1 MSTYFSVVNTSGLA
15 KLATAVTLG
24 ATIGVVQMAVGD
36 GNGSPVI
43 PNINK
48 TTLVNERYRGN
59 VNLLQVDPEHSNR
72 FLAQMVIPPDIGGF
86 DVREA
91 MLICNDGAVFANCN
105 LPQSYKPTLAE
116 QGIGEMTIEFVFEV
130 ENALTAGINL
140 IIDPYVTLATRQWS
154 LANFM
159 TNAQAVA
166 LIDATLKVG
175 YTPTSGGGNLAVGG
189 RYMIFDNGT
198 YFLPSSGPNL
208 TGSVVTVSL
217 AHNCKPTIQ
226 RLSSPDLI
234 RMNGATDLQLELD
247 IEADFSFKLN
257 KPVNI
262 WETR

>member
-1 MSTYFSVVNTSGLA
+1 MSTYFSVVNTAGLN

-36 GNGSPVI
+36 GDGSPVI

-48 TTLVNERYRGN
+48 TTLVNECYRGN
-59 VNLLQVDPEHSNR
+59 VNLLKVDSENPNR
-72 FLAQMVIPPDIGGF
+72 FLAQMVIPPEIGGF

-116 QGIGEMTIEFVFEV
+116 QGIGEMSIEFVFEV
-130 ENALTAGINL
+130 DNALTAGINL

-166 LIDATLKVG
+166 LIDATLKSG
-175 YTPTSGGGNLAVGG
+175 YTPASGGGVLAVGG
-189 RYMIFDNGT
+189 RYMIFDSGN
-198 YFLPSSGPNL
+198 YYLPLSGPNVV
-208 TGSVVTVSL
+208 GSVVTVGW
-217 AHNCKPTIQ
+217 ADGCTPKIYRKAVPDQI
-226 RLSSPDLI
+226 RLGGLVDTVLECDVE
-234 RMNGATDLQLELD
+234 TDLLFRLKKSE
-247 IEADFSFKLN
+247 
-257 KPVNI
+257 NI
-262 WETR
+262 WEVR

>member
-1 MSTYFSVVNTSGLA
+1 MSTYFSVVNTAGLN

-43 PNINK
+43 PNVNK

-59 VNLLQVDPEHSNR
+59 VNLLQVDPDHSNR

-130 ENALTAGINL
+130 DNALTAGINL

-166 LIDATLKVG
+166 LIEATLKAG
-175 YTPTSGGGNLAVGG
+175 YLPISGGGDLAVGG
-189 RYMIFDNGT
+189 RYMIFDSGNYYLPVSGT
-198 YFLPSSGPNL
+198 NVMGA
-208 TGSVVTVSL
+208 VVTVGWVDSV
-217 AHNCKPTIQ
+217 KPKIFRKSAPDQ
-226 RLSSPDLI
+226 LRLQGVLDTVIECDL
-234 RMNGATDLQLELD
+234 TEDLL
-247 IEADFSFKLN
+247 FRLN
-257 KPVNI
+257 KPENV
-262 WETR
+262 WEIR

>member
-59 VNLLQVDPEHSNR
+59 VNLLQVDPDHSNR
-72 FLAQMVIPPDIGGF
+72 FLAQMVIPPNTGGF
-86 DVREA
+86 DIREA

-130 ENALTAGINL
+130 DNALTAGISL
-140 IIDPYVTLATRQWS
+140 IIDPFVTLATRQWS

-159 TNAQAVA
+159 TNAQAIA
-166 LIDATLKVG
+166 LIDATLKSG
-175 YTPTSGGGNLAVGG
+175 FTPVSGGGDLAVGG
-189 RYMIFDNGT
+189 RYMIFDSGNYNLPASGSNLMGAVVEVGWVDGVVPKIYRKNAPDQIRLGGLVNT
-198 YFLPSSGPNL
+198 FLECD
-208 TGSVVTVSL
+208 VE
-217 AHNCKPTIQ
+217 
-226 RLSSPDLI
+226 
-234 RMNGATDLQLELD
+234 TDLLFRLKKSE
-247 IEADFSFKLN
+247 
-257 KPVNI
+257 NI
-262 WETR
+262 WEVR